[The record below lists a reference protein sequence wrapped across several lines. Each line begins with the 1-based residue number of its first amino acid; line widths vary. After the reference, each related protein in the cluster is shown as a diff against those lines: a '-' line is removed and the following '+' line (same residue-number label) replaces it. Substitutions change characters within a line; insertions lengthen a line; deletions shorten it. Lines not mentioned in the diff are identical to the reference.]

1 MDRKIT
7 KIDTLPQL
15 ERKTR
20 VAAYARVSSGKDS
33 MLHSLSAQVS
43 YYNKYIAS
51 EPNWEF
57 AGVYSDEAMT
67 GTKDNREGFQRMLTD
82 ARNGKIDMII
92 TKAISRF
99 ARNTVTLLETV
110 RELKSIGVDV
120 YFEEQNIHTQS
131 NEGEMILTFLAS
143 FAQEE
148 SRSVSENMKWR
159 IKKDFKEGTIWGNG
173 DCYGYKLVDKKLVV
187 VPEQAELVKRI
198 FDMYIEGYGAEKIG
212 KILDD
217 EGVKPMIAKRW
228 GKASIMC
235 VLKNPNYTGDL
246 ILQKTYTED
255 HISKKTKRNDGKLD
269 QYLVENDHEPIISKE
284 IYLRAQEIRNER
296 ILYYKLENREIIKYP
311 LSAKIKC
318 AMCGATYMHKTIHG
332 KCYWICSTYNR
343 IGKNACASK
352 QVPENEVNEAV
363 IEILGSNDLIDDKLN
378 FIGVHPG
385 NLLVFHLKDGTTKD
399 YTWKDP
405 SRKNSWTPEMKE
417 KARLRTLEQYRKER
431 KKNGKD
437 SNDNTFKD

>member
-51 EPNWEF
+51 EPNWKF
-57 AGVYSDEAMT
+57 AGIYSDEAMT

-99 ARNTVTLLETV
+99 ARNTVTLLEIV

-159 IKKDFKEGTIWGNG
+159 IKKDFKEGTIWGNK
-173 DCYGYKLVDKKLVV
+173 DCYGYKLVDKKSVV
-187 VPEQAELVKRI
+187 VPEQAELVRRI
-198 FDMYIEGYGAEKIG
+198 FDMYIAGYGAEKIG
-212 KILDD
+212 KILDG
-217 EGVKPMIAKRW
+217 EGIKPMYAKRW
-228 GKASIMC
+228 GKASIIGI
-235 VLKNPNYTGDL
+235 LRNPNYTGDL
-246 ILQKTYTED
+246 ILQKTYRDD
-255 HISKKTKRNDGKLD
+255 HISKKTKYNNGKFD
-269 QYLVENDHEPIISKE
+269 QYLVENDHESIISKKD
-284 IYLRAQEIRNER
+284 I
-296 ILYYKLENREIIKYP
+296 
-311 LSAKIKC
+311 
-318 AMCGATYMHKTIHG
+318 
-332 KCYWICSTYNR
+332 
-343 IGKNACASK
+343 SK
-352 QVPENEVNEAV
+352 
-363 IEILGSNDLIDDKLN
+363 GSR
-378 FIGVHPG
+378 
-385 NLLVFHLKDGTTKD
+385 
-399 YTWKDP
+399 
-405 SRKNSWTPEMKE
+405 SKE
-417 KARLRTLEQYRKER
+417 
-431 KKNGKD
+431 
-437 SNDNTFKD
+437 

>member
-57 AGVYSDEAMT
+57 AGIYSDEAMT

-110 RELKSIGVDV
+110 RELKSIGVHV

-173 DCYGYKLVDKKLVV
+173 DCYGYKLADKKLVV
-187 VPEQAELVKRI
+187 VPEQAELVRRI
-198 FDMYIEGYGAEKIG
+198 FDMYIAGYGAEKIG
-212 KILDD
+212 KILDG
-217 EGVKPMIAKRW
+217 EGIKPMYAKRW
-228 GKASIMC
+228 GKASLIGI
-235 VLKNPNYTGDL
+235 LRNPNYTGDL
-246 ILQKTYTED
+246 ILQKTYRDD
-255 HISKKTKRNDGKLD
+255 HISKKTKYNNGKFD
-269 QYLVENDHEPIISKE
+269 QYLVENDHESIISKE
-284 IYLRAQEIRNER
+284 TYLRAQEVRNER
-296 ILYYKLENREIIKYP
+296 IQYYKLENRGVIRYP
-311 LSAKIKC
+311 LTSKIKC
-318 AMCGATYMHKTIHG
+318 SKCGASYMHKTTHG
-332 KCYWICSTYNR
+332 KCSWICSTFNR
-343 IGKNACASK
+343 VGKNACASK
-352 QVPENEVNEAV
+352 QVPESIMNEAV
-363 IEILGSNDLIDDKLN
+363 DELLGGHDLIDEKLN
-378 FIGVHPG
+378 FIKVHPG
-385 NLLVFHLKDGTTKD
+385 NLLVFYLKDKTTKD
-399 YTWKDP
+399 YIWKDP
-405 SRKNSWTPEMKE
+405 SRKNSWTAEMRE
-417 KARLRTLEQYRKER
+417 MARLRTLEQYRKER
-431 KKNGKD
+431 EKNGKN
-437 SNDNTFKD
+437 SNDNTIKD